1 MSGYRLN
8 RSDSQLKCIWVEQ
21 KDHSMSSPG
30 NGQHATFNLKAVVQE
45 TGLKPDTLRAWERRY
60 GLPQPERTEGGHR
73 LYSQRDIEILKW
85 LVARQDEGMGI
96 SRGINLWN
104 QLEAEGKDPLLIDAL
119 GESSSNIP
127 PPVFTG
133 GEKTREVCIGWV
145 NACLD
150 FDEQR
155 AEQILNQAF
164 AIFSQEVVCFEIL
177 QRGLIEIGDGW
188 HKGKITV
195 QQEHFASALAR
206 RKLEGLVAA
215 TPPPSRSGRF
225 IVACAPGEEHSFN
238 PLLISFLLRRHGWE
252 ALYLGADVP
261 AHTMEL
267 TVAQTKPQLVILT
280 AQQLATAANL
290 REMALLLRQ
299 THVHVAYGG
308 LIFNLWPAIRRRI
321 PAYFLGERLDTI
333 LQSIEKQMSLLGA
346 MPQAEPL
353 PEIWQ
358 QALDHFQD
366 QRLKIESLVWDMLKT
381 EDMAYEYL
389 VNANTIIGRN
399 IRAALILG
407 DIKFIGAS
415 FAWVKG
421 LFIADEFSK
430 PQLVRYFRAYYQAAQ
445 YHLDEKGRPIVEW
458 LGNLVESA

>member
-1 MSGYRLN
+1 
-8 RSDSQLKCIWVEQ
+8 
-21 KDHSMSSPG
+21 MSSPG

-73 LYSQRDIEILKW
+73 LYSQRDIDILKW
-85 LVARQDEGMGI
+85 LVARQDEGMSI
-96 SRGINLWN
+96 SRAINLWN
-104 QLEAEGKDPLLIDAL
+104 QLESDGKDPLLIDVL
-119 GESSSNIP
+119 GESSPAVP

-133 GEKTREVCIGWV
+133 GEKTREICTGWV

-155 AEQILNQAF
+155 AERILNQAF

-177 QRGLIEIGDGW
+177 QRGLTEIGDGW

-195 QQEHFASALAR
+195 QQEHFASGLAR

-225 IVACAPGEEHSFN
+225 IVACAPGEEHTFN
-238 PLLISFLLRRHGWE
+238 ALLIGFLLRRHGWE

-261 AHTMEL
+261 ANTMEL

-280 AQQLATAANL
+280 AQQLATAASL

-299 THVHVAYGG
+299 TNVHVAYGG

-321 PAYFLGERLDTI
+321 PAYFLGERVDTI
-333 LQSIEKQMSLLGA
+333 PQSIEKNMS
-346 MPQAEPL
+346 MWSVTPPTEPL
-353 PEIWQ
+353 PEFWQ

-366 QRLKIESLVWDMLKT
+366 QRLKIENYVWDVLKAG
-381 EDMAYEYL
+381 DIDYEH
-389 VNANTIIGRN
+389 VAHANTILGRN

-407 DIKFIGAS
+407 NIEFIGNS
-415 FAWVKG
+415 FSWIKG
-421 LFIADEFSK
+421 LFLIDEFSQT
-430 PQLVRYFRAYYQAAQ
+430 QLIRYFKAYYQAAH
-445 YHLDEKGRPIVEW
+445 YHLDEKGKPIVEW
-458 LGNLVESA
+458 LGHLVETA